1 VEDAIGK
8 LQSFLDDAALAVQ
21 PIEEDPVKK
30 KKLLKQ
36 CATGSDM
43 AMSSAAR
50 VCMPQMPA
58 WNDPRLASSAGR
70 RRLTKSAW
78 RRKR

>member
-1 VEDAIGK
+1 MLCCRDNVEDAIGK

-36 CATGSDM
+36 
-43 AMSSAAR
+43 
-50 VCMPQMPA
+50 
-58 WNDPRLASSAGR
+58 
-70 RRLTKSAW
+70 
-78 RRKR
+78 

>member
-1 VEDAIGK
+1 MEDALGK

-36 CATGSDM
+36 CASHSNIGHVMSHEGVHAMRFTTGVDRECRHVQ
-43 AMSSAAR
+43 AEEGQREA
-50 VCMPQMPA
+50 P
-58 WNDPRLASSAGR
+58 
-70 RRLTKSAW
+70 
-78 RRKR
+78 